1 MTSCLAFYGFNV
13 FQLLNSSRI
22 QIKIIHVMGEMEY
35 SHMHVN

>member
-13 FQLLNSSRI
+13 FQPHNSSRI
-22 QIKIIHVMGEMEY
+22 QIKIIHVMGEMIY